1 MARGGSGGITALRR
15 HSIGVRTGQ
24 VRRALLSLAPFNEDE
39 APAAAG
45 SATGQAMRSCWR
57 DFFSSLETSIFSQRF
72 SGDFQPPLQ
81 LYTLLLD
88 SVNFLCWFSSYL
100 ALAIA

>member
-24 VRRALLSLAPFNEDE
+24 VRRALMSLAPSDRSTRTRHPLPQDRR
-39 APAAAG
+39 PARQCGHAG
-45 SATGQAMRSCWR
+45 GI
-57 DFFSSLETSIFSQRF
+57 FFPASLETSIFSQRF

-81 LYTLLLD
+81 L
-88 SVNFLCWFSSYL
+88 
-100 ALAIA
+100 